1 LRGLFR
7 ILAWQAC
14 GFKENLAIPQK
25 KKKFN
30 LFVPKQPLVI
40 YIYYSILFKFFFL
53 ANTQMAYLIG
63 HKENRNIIFR
73 NAEIFSTKFLKKKKK
88 FSKNK
93 ILCEKKFEEYF

>member
-14 GFKENLAIPQK
+14 GFKEIFGKFPK
-25 KKKFN
+25 EKKFN
-30 LFVPKQPLVI
+30 LFVPKQPLAI
-40 YIYYSILFKFFFL
+40 YIYYSILFFNFFL

-73 NAEIFSTKFLKKKKK
+73 NAEILSTKFKK
-88 FSKNK
+88 
-93 ILCEKKFEEYF
+93 